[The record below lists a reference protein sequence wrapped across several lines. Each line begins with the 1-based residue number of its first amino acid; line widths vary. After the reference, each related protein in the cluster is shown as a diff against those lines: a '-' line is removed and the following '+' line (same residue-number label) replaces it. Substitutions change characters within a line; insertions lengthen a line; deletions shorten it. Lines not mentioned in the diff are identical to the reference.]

1 MSELTYLPIFRSVLR
16 HLLGVGGTRMAG
28 ATRTYGAI
36 MTLVDSDDDSFV
48 IPYERIAE
56 RAGLSKQ
63 IVTRHMTYLTISGW
77 LTRVGRFGRTKNTKY
92 RLTLT
97 RRTCQELAR
106 LENPLGRLQ
115 EIAQYNEVLSAILT
129 AAEQKYVLDTLDD
142 WKFFRFP
149 LVHRDKIGALSHC
162 AVLSL
167 IYWRCGER
175 DTGVLADES
184 RHGAPYVTHMLGL
197 TYDQASGA
205 LTALS
210 IGAAPVISYDSAK
223 YIVRI
228 QSVNIDGQE
237 SDQSISTTQ
246 TVPTMPTTPSI
257 PIVGVATILSDVGMF
272 CDSNVDGVGSVIHE
286 VGSVIH
292 EVGSVIADGRVC
304 DSDKSLKNLKADQSL
319 PNHAADGSI
328 LWCSIQEKSGK
339 SPEDFVQFF
348 VSQITQFRNLHQE
361 CSDLQE
367 IIIAVAIGA
376 ECGEPVL
383 LDSRIDDPK
392 LRFCRLRQIA
402 DNIGKSANDRAGVLC
417 AQLKKITNSQETAF
431 CAMRKYRNAAKEI
444 QPKLIS
450 RLNEEYDRQ
459 NPKCSYCGQRV
470 QTEVNGFTQKRVCVS
485 CDTVYGRAKYP
496 DVNTDWCAARDAA
509 RRMLGVPYERSDD
522 DEMIDECLRD
532 GTLTLSPKTLED
544 VRKERHDLSVERQRS
559 DRDEY
564 LRTSRMSASVN

>member
-1 MSELTYLPIFRSVLR
+1 MLDLAYVRLFLDQDSPLFILGAAVEKAARMHVLHKIPLTRHVTRRQVNRRTRHLAVLYSLRYFVDDPMEVLRNADRNAEIRMRLRAVAAHIPGFGKPAACTTQSSDAEVVIRVHREPAERGSDIPSAATAATATACCQHGGSDMSELTYLPIFRSVLR

-304 DSDKSLKNLKADQSL
+304 DSDKVRHS
-319 PNHAADGSI
+319 
-328 LWCSIQEKSGK
+328 
-339 SPEDFVQFF
+339 
-348 VSQITQFRNLHQE
+348 
-361 CSDLQE
+361 
-367 IIIAVAIGA
+367 
-376 ECGEPVL
+376 
-383 LDSRIDDPK
+383 
-392 LRFCRLRQIA
+392 
-402 DNIGKSANDRAGVLC
+402 
-417 AQLKKITNSQETAF
+417 ET
-431 CAMRKYRNAAKEI
+431 
-444 QPKLIS
+444 
-450 RLNEEYDRQ
+450 
-459 NPKCSYCGQRV
+459 GQ
-470 QTEVNGFTQKRVCVS
+470 
-485 CDTVYGRAKYP
+485 
-496 DVNTDWCAARDAA
+496 
-509 RRMLGVPYERSDD
+509 
-522 DEMIDECLRD
+522 
-532 GTLTLSPKTLED
+532 
-544 VRKERHDLSVERQRS
+544 
-559 DRDEY
+559 
-564 LRTSRMSASVN
+564 